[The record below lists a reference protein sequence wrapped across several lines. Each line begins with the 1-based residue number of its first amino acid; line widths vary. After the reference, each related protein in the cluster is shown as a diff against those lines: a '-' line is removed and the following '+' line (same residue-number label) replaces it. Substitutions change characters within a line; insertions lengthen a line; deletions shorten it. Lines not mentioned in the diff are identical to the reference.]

1 MSNENMKQLK
11 PFLSVIFFI
20 LSMFV
25 IVFFQMEERRLSYS
39 LYKLN
44 REYKNELEEK
54 RKQSIQLAKLTRPQ
68 NVENIAQNK
77 MDLKKVQKS
86 QIIHLSG
93 ADVIKK
99 SKEEM

>member
-25 IVFFQMEERRLSYS
+25 VVFFQMEERRLSYS

-93 ADVIKK
+93 ADIIKK

>member
-25 IVFFQMEERRLSYS
+25 VVFFQMEERRLSYS

-68 NVENIAQNK
+68 NVENIAQNR

-93 ADVIKK
+93 ADIIKK